1 MRYDAEMARALMHI
15 DQIVKSTLRKRATRG
30 SEQER
35 MDPGDILAALQAI
48 KEWYDTFKEAIPPDV
63 RALATQHLKDAF
75 KAKGAI
81 REAALAKMR
90 ELLKRFG
97 KTHPTLERVTAPARR
112 KRNRKWSPGQVAAF
126 RKAQARRQAEKLAR
140 RKRRKERNKE
150 EEWLG
155 IPEFAF

>member
-1 MRYDAEMARALMHI
+1 MRYDAEMERALMHI

-35 MDPGDILAALQAI
+35 MDPGDIFAALQAI

-63 RALATQHLKDAF
+63 REMATQQLKDAV
-75 KAKGAI
+75 KHSGTI
-81 REAALAKMR
+81 RAAALEKLR
-90 ELLKRFG
+90 NLLKRFG
-97 KTHPTLERVTAPARR
+97 KTHPTLEKVTAPARR
-112 KRNRKWSPGQVAAF
+112 KRTRKWSPGQVAAF
-126 RKAQARRQAEKLAR
+126 RKAQAKRKAAKLAR
-140 RKRRKERNKE
+140 RRRRARSKE